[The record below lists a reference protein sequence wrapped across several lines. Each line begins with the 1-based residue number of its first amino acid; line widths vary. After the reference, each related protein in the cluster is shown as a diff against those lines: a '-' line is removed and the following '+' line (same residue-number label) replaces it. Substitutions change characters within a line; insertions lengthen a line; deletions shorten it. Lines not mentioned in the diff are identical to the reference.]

1 MRLQGGQVLI
11 ECGFVAADVEIDDG
25 AIASIG
31 RDGGSNRTLD
41 ARDLHVLPGIV
52 DIHGDAFERQVMPRP
67 GVAFPLDIA
76 LADSDRQAIS
86 NGITTVFHSVTC
98 SWEPGLRGIDNAGA
112 LLSHMESL
120 RDRLQADTRFH
131 LRYETY
137 NLDAED
143 EVLSWLSE
151 RRVDLLAFNDHMPSE
166 DIAAR
171 TRKLSQM
178 AERAGLSR
186 EDFLVL
192 VERLRGRAAEVPDS
206 IARVAGAARDAAV
219 PMLSHDDMSPEQRNW
234 FRDLDCRLCEF
245 PTNVETAE
253 AAAQAGDDIV
263 LGAPNVVRGGS
274 HIGWIGAADMI
285 SRGFCTILA
294 SDYYYPAPLLA
305 AFRLAADGIAPLAQA
320 WSYVAAN
327 PAKAAGLEDRGTI
340 AEGRRADLILVD
352 GRDGRRPS
360 VVATVANGQLV
371 HLTQP
376 GRLN

>member
-1 MRLQGGQVLI
+1 
-11 ECGFVAADVEIDDG
+11 
-25 AIASIG
+25 
-31 RDGGSNRTLD
+31 
-41 ARDLHVLPGIV
+41 
-52 DIHGDAFERQVMPRP
+52 
-67 GVAFPLDIA
+67 
-76 LADSDRQAIS
+76 
-86 NGITTVFHSVTC
+86 
-98 SWEPGLRGIDNAGA
+98 
-112 LLSHMESL
+112 
-120 RDRLQADTRFH
+120 
-131 LRYETY
+131 
-137 NLDAED
+137 
-143 EVLSWLSE
+143 
-151 RRVDLLAFNDHMPSE
+151 
-166 DIAAR
+166 
-171 TRKLSQM
+171 
-178 AERAGLSR
+178 
-186 EDFLVL
+186 L

-219 PMLSHDDMSPEQRNW
+219 PMLSHDDMSPERRNW

-352 GRDGRRPS
+352 GRDERRPS